1 MAPSSTPTLH
11 YVDGDGEHAFAVRGD
26 SATIGRS
33 PDQNLVL
40 KEAFVSRRHAL
51 ITRQNG
57 HFELVDQNSSH
68 GTYLNGKRI
77 ERAKLKSGDTIQFG
91 SVNAGCFRFV
101 LPGTESMS
109 GVRAS
114 ELLSALSVFA
124 PTDRSVP
131 KPARELEKLSFLLN
145 AARQLNSSGAINDVL
160 HALLQLSLE
169 LTGSERGFVFLLENG
184 RASPCARPA
193 R

>member
-1 MAPSSTPTLH
+1 MVVPTLPTLQ
-11 YVDGDGEHAFAVRGD
+11 YADVDGEHTFSVRGD
-26 SATIGRS
+26 SVTIGRS

-68 GTYLNGKRI
+68 GTYLNGNRV

-91 SVNAGCFRFV
+91 SANAGCFRFV

-114 ELLSALSVFA
+114 
-124 PTDRSVP
+124 
-131 KPARELEKLSFLLN
+131 
-145 AARQLNSSGAINDVL
+145 
-160 HALLQLSLE
+160 
-169 LTGSERGFVFLLENG
+169 
-184 RASPCARPA
+184 
-193 R
+193 